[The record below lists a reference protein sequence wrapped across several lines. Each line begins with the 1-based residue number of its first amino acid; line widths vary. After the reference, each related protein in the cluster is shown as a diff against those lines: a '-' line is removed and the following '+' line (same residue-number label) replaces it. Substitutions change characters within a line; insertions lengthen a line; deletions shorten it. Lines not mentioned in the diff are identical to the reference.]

1 MGQATLRRLAV
12 GAGLV
17 ALAAATVL
25 LGAGHPP
32 GTAGAAAPDPAD
44 LSLTKTDSPDPVKTG
59 AVLTYTLRVHNAG
72 PDPATNTV
80 VTDSLPGGV
89 TFVSATPSS
98 AGCNATGGK
107 VVCHLPGSVSTTV
120 DRVITIKVTVK
131 KKKGELSN
139 TASVTSGEIDPTPG
153 NNLDTEV
160 TKIAKPPK
168 PPKRPAC
175 AGVPATILGTT
186 GPDSL
191 VGTAGDDVIRA
202 FGGDDSVFG
211 LRGGDL
217 ICAGAGSDFVKGG
230 KGNDLVRGGSGSDRI
245 RGRSGDDS
253 LLGRGG
259 RDRLRGNRGDDLLAG
274 GRGFDRCRGGRGLD
288 TRRSCERH

>member
-1 MGQATLRRLAV
+1 MRMGQATLRRLAV
-12 GAGLV
+12 GAGLA
-17 ALAAATVL
+17 ALAAAAIL

-32 GTAGAAAPDPAD
+32 GRAGAAAPDPAD

-80 VTDSLPGGV
+80 VTDNLPGGV
-89 TFVSATPSS
+89 TFVSAS
-98 AGCNATGGK
+98 ASCNAAGGK
-107 VVCHLPGSVSTTV
+107 VVCHLPGAVSTTV
-120 DRVITIKVTVK
+120 DRVISIKVSVK

-139 TASVTSGEIDPTPG
+139 TASVASEVIDPVPG

-160 TKIAKPPK
+160 TTIAKPPK
-168 PPKRPAC
+168 PPKRPTC
-175 AGVPATILGTT
+175 AGVKATIVGTP

-211 LRGGDL
+211 LGGGDL

-253 LLGRGG
+253 LFGRRG

-288 TRRSCERH
+288 TKRSCER